1 MNTYT
6 FKTTINCMNC
16 VRTVTPILNEL
27 DNIESWHVDTD
38 NADKVLHVS
47 LDDENVNAVIAAVK
61 TSGFEIEQF

>member
-1 MNTYT
+1 MNSYT

-27 DNIESWHVDTD
+27 DNVESWHVDTD

>member
-1 MNTYT
+1 MNSYT

>member
-1 MNTYT
+1 
-6 FKTTINCMNC
+6 MNC

>member
-1 MNTYT
+1 MNSYT
-6 FKTTINCMNC
+6 FRTTINCMNC

-27 DNIESWHVDTD
+27 DNVESWHVDTD

>member
-1 MNTYT
+1 
-6 FKTTINCMNC
+6 MNC

-27 DNIESWHVDTD
+27 DNVESWHVDTD